1 MPRIA
6 EQELKRLK
14 EEISVARLVQAAG
27 IVLQKSGKDEIGVC
41 PFHADDTASLV
52 VTASKNLYHC
62 FGCGAA
68 GGPIDWVI
76 KTRGVS
82 FRHAVELLREGL
94 PGPPGLPAGGVSSS
108 VSSSVSSLAAESAT
122 AIPAAHNA
130 AISAIPQ
137 RSAQRVLAAPVAFDA
152 DDWALM
158 NQVAQYYH
166 ATLKSAPE
174 ALAYLQAR
182 GFAGE
187 SAMAAIDTF
196 QLGYANRTLGL
207 RLPTKGRKD
216 GQTIRA
222 RLEALGVYRD
232 SGHEHLNGSLV
243 VPLFMPLWMSVDAQ
257 LSEKHTYGANVTNGT
272 SVHGAPRQVVNFYGR
287 KIRND
292 LRVGTPLH
300 LYLPNRADEG
310 QGGRR
315 GLFNLQ
321 ALLPGVSEELIV
333 CEAVIDALTFWCA
346 GFRNVTT
353 AYGVE
358 GVTGELMQAIGRM
371 AAVNVATPLRRVLIA
386 FDRDEAGERGAVK
399 FAQKLLALGLGL
411 ACYRIV
417 FPKGMDANEYALKV
431 QPADKSLGL
440 LIRKAQWMAGPQPA
454 NEAPSGA
461 RGVPLKREQ
470 VEPIIE
476 ILAPEPAPD
485 ENHAAMELPSLAA
498 SLAAKKEIASPVLPL
513 SATLP
518 ALPAIPALPAAA
530 VPSAGV
536 EIEASL
542 STATTVTERE
552 IVMCFGDAGN
562 SANPLRRWRVRGLP
576 KNLAVGVLKVNVMV
590 SDAHGAFHVDTLDLY
605 AARARA
611 VFVQQAAIELGTAAH
626 TSAHTSVHGAA
637 SIPEGLLKLDLGR
650 VLLKLEGLQDE
661 AIAEA
666 MKPKG
671 GLGHGAGGAGAD
683 AAALALAA
691 MSEAERTEAL
701 ALLQSP
707 NLLTRIVADFEAC
720 GVVGETTNKLVGYL
734 AAVSRL
740 LERPLAVLIQ
750 SSSAAGKSALM
761 DAVLACVPEEARVK
775 YSAMTGQSLFYM
787 GETNLKHRIL
797 AIAEEEG
804 ASRASYALKL
814 LQSEGELTIASTGSD
829 PTTGNLI
836 TQQYRVEGPTM
847 LMMTTTAIDI
857 DEELL
862 NRCLVLTVDENR
874 TQTAAI
880 HRLQREK
887 RTLAGLAQKQA
898 KQTLLKAHQ
907 NAQRLLRP
915 LAVVNP
921 YAQALTFLDDRT
933 RTRRDH
939 EKYLTLI
946 DVIALL
952 HQYQREVKTTAV
964 ATGAGTQ
971 TLEYIEA
978 TIADIDA
985 ANAIA
990 HEVLGRSLDELPPQT
1005 RRVLAAIVGH
1015 VQARAKQTRLPRAQ
1029 IRFTRRELREATQQG
1044 DTQMKLHLAR
1054 LTELEYLLVHRAERG
1069 QGYVYE
1075 LLFDGGVTDASA
1087 TLHLSGL
1094 IDTATLSVPE
1104 NRADYDKERSG
1115 LNGARSELNAKQSPP
1130 DRGEV
1135 GARPGGNRARQYAA
1149 NPMTAGLAAIL
1160 PDADAKPSATP
1171 ECESVASYGGALPHP
1186 STTTVARTA
1195 HTAVANSSL

>member
-6 EQELKRLK
+6 DQELKRLK
-14 EEISVARLVQAAG
+14 EEVAVQRLVEASGLELKKA
-27 IVLQKSGKDEIGVC
+27 GKDFAGVC

-52 VTASKNLYHC
+52 VTPVKNLWHC

-68 GGPIDWVI
+68 GGPIDWVMKI
-76 KTRGVS
+76 KGVS
-82 FRHAVELLREGL
+82 FRHAVEWLREGI
-94 PGPPGLPAGGVSSS
+94 PAL
-108 VSSSVSSLAAESAT
+108 SSLAADSGASSPST
-122 AIPAAHNA
+122 STAAHRGWVRA
-130 AISAIPQ
+130 LP
-137 RSAQRVLAAPVAFDA
+137 APVAFDA
-152 DDWALM
+152 DDRALM
-158 NQVAQYYH
+158 NQVAGYYH
-166 ATLKSAPE
+166 ATLKTSPE
-174 ALAYLQAR
+174 ALAYLQSR
-182 GFAGE
+182 GFTGE
-187 SAMAAIDTF
+187 AAQAAIDTF
-196 QLGYANRTLGL
+196 QLGYGNRTLGL
-207 RLPTKGRKD
+207 RLPTKSRKD

-222 RLEALGVYRD
+222 RLEALGVYRE

-243 VPLFMPLWMSVDAQ
+243 VPLFEAMTAQ
-257 LSEKHTYGANVTNGT
+257 GEPS
-272 SVHGAPRQVVNFYGR
+272 QVVNFYGR

-300 LYLPNRADEG
+300 LYLANREG
-310 QGGRR
+310 ETGRA
-315 GLFNLQ
+315 GLFNPQ

-346 GFRNVTT
+346 GYRNVTT

-358 GVTGELMQAIGRM
+358 GVTAELMAAIGRM
-371 AAVNVATPLRRVLIA
+371 ADPASGRMAEAQNTTPLKRVLIA
-386 FDRDEAGERGAVK
+386 FDRDEAGERGAAK
-399 FAQKLLALGLGL
+399 FAEKLLALGVD
-411 ACYRIV
+411 CYRIV

-431 QPADKSLGL
+431 QPAAKALGL
-440 LIRKAQWMAGPQPA
+440 LIRKAEWLGKGQ
-454 NEAPSGA
+454 AP
-461 RGVPLKREQ
+461 KREHI
-470 VEPIIE
+470 EPMMQAIE
-476 ILAPEPAPD
+476 PEPAQ
-485 ENHAAMELPSLAA
+485 NGASGELPSLAA
-498 SLAAKKEIASPVLPL
+498 SPHPNPLPR
-513 SATLP
+513 AGEGAHT
-518 ALPAIPALPAAA
+518 LPAAA
-530 VPSAGV
+530 VPSAAV
-536 EIEASL
+536 DVA
-542 STATTVTERE
+542 ATVNERE
-552 IVMCFGDAGN
+552 VVMSFGDAGS

-590 SDAHGAFHVDTLDLY
+590 SDEHGGFHVDTLDLY

-611 VFVQQAAIELGTAAH
+611 VFVQQAMIELGTASHVAMN
-626 TSAHTSVHGAA
+626 GAA

-671 GLGHGAGGAGAD
+671 SGGAGAD
-683 AAALALAA
+683 VAALALAA
-691 MSEAERTEAL
+691 MTDADRAEAL

-720 GVVGETTNKLVGYL
+720 GVVGEQTNKLVGYL

-750 SSSAAGKSALM
+750 SSSAAGKSSLM

-829 PTTGNLI
+829 PATGNLI

-874 TQTAAI
+874 PQTRAI

-915 LAVVNP
+915 IAVVNP
-921 YAQALTFLDDRT
+921 YAESLTFLDDRT

-952 HQYQREVKTTAV
+952 HQHQRPIKTT
-964 ATGAGTQ
+964 TLHGQ
-971 TLEYIEA
+971 TVEYLEA
-978 TIADIDA
+978 TIADIEA

-1005 RRVLAAIVGH
+1005 RRVLAAIVTH
-1015 VQARAKQTRLPRAQ
+1015 VQSRRQQTSLPRAE
-1029 IRFTRRELREATQQG
+1029 IRFTRRELREAAQQG

-1054 LTELEYLLVHRAERG
+1054 LAELEYLMVHRAERG

-1075 LLFDGGVTDASA
+1075 LVFDGDPNAK
-1087 TLHLSGL
+1087 LHLSGL
-1094 IDTATLSVPE
+1094 IDTATLMHYDARRSGSNATRSELTPPQSARG
-1104 NRADYDKERSG
+1104 RAADGGLSG
-1115 LNGARSELNAKQSPP
+1115 LNRTAQS
-1130 DRGEV
+1130 V
-1135 GARPGGNRARQYAA
+1135 AS
-1149 NPMTAGLAAIL
+1149 PMDTGLAATL
-1160 PDADAKPSATP
+1160 PDAEAETSMGGESDAPPSYARRPPYTRTP
-1171 ECESVASYGGALPHP
+1171 RALRSNGA
-1186 STTTVARTA
+1186 
-1195 HTAVANSSL
+1195 AVSSPL